1 MGQWSGNVRVSLRGS
16 ALSLVT
22 GSLVGG
28 MVVDE
33 FVRGYTPARRDAWV
47 QAWARGVLRA
57 LGVAVV
63 TARDAGSPR
72 GTTVPPGGRLV
83 VANHR
88 SIVDIP
94 VLLAHFG
101 GCILAKAEMRGWP
114 VIGPVATRAGT
125 LYVDRTNPTAGAA
138 AIRTVTE
145 TLEARRPVGVFPE
158 GTTFK
163 GDAVRP
169 FLPGAFVAI
178 HRTGGEVV
186 PVGLAYE
193 DPAAEYFDEP
203 FGAHASR
210 LLRAR
215 GVRVGLAVGRPFGAG
230 EQGIR
235 ALAARAQDEVEALVR
250 RARAAL

>member
-1 MGQWSGNVRVSLRGS
+1 MRGWAASARKPLRGS
-16 ALSLVT
+16 ALGLVT

-33 FVRGYTPARRDAWV
+33 ALRGYAPARRDAWV
-47 QAWARGVLRA
+47 RAWAGGVLRA
-57 LGVAVV
+57 LAVEVV
-63 TARDAGSPR
+63 TAPDSWSPEGTDAPA
-72 GTTVPPGGRLV
+72 GGRLV
-83 VANHR
+83 VSDHR

-94 VLLAHFG
+94 VLLARFG
-101 GCILAKAEMRGWP
+101 GALLAKAEMQRWP
-114 VIGPVATRAGT
+114 VAGWVATRAGT
-125 LYVDRTNPTAGAA
+125 LYVDRANPTAGAA

-145 TLEARRPVGVFPE
+145 SLDARRTVGVFPE

-169 FLPGAFVAI
+169 FQPGAFVAI

-203 FGAHASR
+203 FGAHAAR
-210 LLRAR
+210 LLTAR
-215 GVRVGLAVGRPFGAG
+215 RTRVGVAVGRPFAVG

-235 ALAARAQDEVEALVR
+235 ALAARSRDEVEALVR